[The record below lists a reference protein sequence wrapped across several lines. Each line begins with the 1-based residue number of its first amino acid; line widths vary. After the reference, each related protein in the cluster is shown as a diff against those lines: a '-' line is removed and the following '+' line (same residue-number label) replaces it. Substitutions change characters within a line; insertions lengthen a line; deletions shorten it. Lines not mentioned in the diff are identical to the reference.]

1 MVSSSSSDSDRNPKK
16 RFSWIPSDS
25 SEESDILYELRRE
38 TELKC
43 LNPIMLSG
51 KIQGNFLAIIS
62 KLIKPFNVLE
72 IGTYTGYS
80 TLCIAKGLS
89 PAGMIHT
96 IDKNEE
102 LLQIQNKY
110 FEKSGLRN
118 QIKQYTGDALAII
131 PKLKFD
137 FDMVFLDADKE
148 NYVKYLELISPIL
161 KPGGVLLTDNVLW
174 HGKILESPENQDRVT
189 RLIDNFNKKILED
202 KSLKTVMLPIRDGIS
217 LTLKL

>member
-1 MVSSSSSDSDRNPKK
+1 MDFSNKEIYNYIDNHSSD
-16 RFSWIPSDS
+16 
-25 SEESDILYELRRE
+25 ESDILYELRRE

-80 TLCIAKGLS
+80 TLCIAKGLN

-148 NYVKYLELISPIL
+148 NYIKYLKLISPIL
-161 KPGGVLLTDNVLW
+161 KPGGILLTDNVLW
-174 HGKILESPENQDRVT
+174 HGKILESSENQDRVT
-189 RLIDNFNKKILED
+189 RLIVNFNKKILED

>member
-1 MVSSSSSDSDRNPKK
+1 MDFSNKEIYNYIDNHSSN
-16 RFSWIPSDS
+16 
-25 SEESDILYELRRE
+25 ESDILYELRRE

-62 KLIKPFNVLE
+62 KLIKPINVLE

-80 TLCIAKGLS
+80 TLCIADGLN

-118 QIKQYTGDALAII
+118 QIKQYTGDALTII

-174 HGKILESPENQDRVT
+174 HGKILENSENQDKVT
-189 RLIDNFNKKILED
+189 RLIDNFNKKIIRD

>member
-1 MVSSSSSDSDRNPKK
+1 MDFSNKEIYNYIDNHSSD
-16 RFSWIPSDS
+16 
-25 SEESDILYELRRE
+25 ESDILYELRRE

-80 TLCIAKGLS
+80 TLCIAKGLN
-89 PAGMIHT
+89 PAGMIYT

>member
-1 MVSSSSSDSDRNPKK
+1 MDFSNKEIYNYIDNHSSD
-16 RFSWIPSDS
+16 
-25 SEESDILYELRRE
+25 ESDILYELRRE

-80 TLCIAKGLS
+80 TLCIAKGLN
-89 PAGMIHT
+89 PGGMIHT

-148 NYVKYLELISPIL
+148 NYIKYLKLISPIL
-161 KPGGVLLTDNVLW
+161 KPGGILLTDNVLW
-174 HGKILESPENQDRVT
+174 HGKILESSENQDRVT

>member
-1 MVSSSSSDSDRNPKK
+1 MDFSNKEIYNYIDNHSSD
-16 RFSWIPSDS
+16 
-25 SEESDILYELRRE
+25 ESDILYELRRE

-80 TLCIAKGLS
+80 TLCIAEGLN
-89 PAGMIHT
+89 PGGMIHT

-131 PKLKFD
+131 SKLKFD

>member
-1 MVSSSSSDSDRNPKK
+1 MDFSNKEIYNYIDNHSSD
-16 RFSWIPSDS
+16 
-25 SEESDILYELRRE
+25 ESDILYELRRE

-80 TLCIAKGLS
+80 TLCIAKGLN

-148 NYVKYLELISPIL
+148 NYVKYLELISPRL

-174 HGKILESPENQDRVT
+174 HGKIVESSENQDRVT

-202 KSLKTVMLPIRDGIS
+202 KSLKTVMIPIRDGIS

>member
-1 MVSSSSSDSDRNPKK
+1 MDFSNKEIYNYIDNHSSD
-16 RFSWIPSDS
+16 
-25 SEESDILYELRRE
+25 ESDILYELRRE

-148 NYVKYLELISPIL
+148 NYVKYLELILPIL

-174 HGKILESPENQDRVT
+174 HGKILESLENQDRVT

>member
-1 MVSSSSSDSDRNPKK
+1 MDFSNKEIYNYIDNHSSD
-16 RFSWIPSDS
+16 
-25 SEESDILYELRRE
+25 ESDILYELRRE

-51 KIQGNFLAIIS
+51 KIQGNFLVIIS

-80 TLCIAKGLS
+80 TLCIAKGLN

-174 HGKILESPENQDRVT
+174 HGKIVESSKNQDRVT
-189 RLIDNFNKKILED
+189 RLIDNFNKKIIED